1 VSAGSDAGR
10 GRTASAAKGSGARA
24 LACRALMY
32 SSSDG
37 RGGRLGARERGGG
50 KLLGARAARLLGA
63 GGRLRLGGGGGSC
76 RTVGAA
82 LAGRTE
88 ARIGGG
94 GGVADF
100 CRTGGGGGPDGLLRV
115 FSASLCG
122 FAGGLESRFAVM
134 ARLA

>member
-1 VSAGSDAGR
+1 
-10 GRTASAAKGSGARA
+10 
-24 LACRALMY
+24 
-32 SSSDG
+32 
-37 RGGRLGARERGGG
+37 
-50 KLLGARAARLLGA
+50 
-63 GGRLRLGGGGGSC
+63 
-76 RTVGAA
+76 VGAA